1 MLIAAL
7 FIIPKTWKQP
17 RCLPIVGK
25 WKLWYI
31 QTTEYYSAQKRSDLL
46 GQRMGEKKGKEMS
59 CQMMKRH
66 GGNLDV
72 YF

>member
-31 QTTEYYSAQKRSDLL
+31 QTTEYYSTQIRNEPTSYEKTQRNLKCVLL
-46 GQRMGEKKGKEMS
+46 NETSQSEKITH
-59 CQMMKRH
+59 C
-66 GGNLDV
+66 V
-72 YF
+72 I